1 MKVSRMSKLL
11 TAGLYLNAVLLT
23 GVLVLLMGRS
33 DTTILP
39 SAYAQQQP
47 QPIAGGGGL
56 FLMPGQLS
64 PSTWGCY
71 VMDVDRQT
79 LMVYQYSPGERMLRF
94 MAGRDFS
101 QDRRIRRYNTEPS
114 PDEIR
119 NLADKEA
126 DTGRIIPPPAPASR

>member
-1 MKVSRMSKLL
+1 MKVSGMSKLL
-11 TAGLYLNAVLLT
+11 IFGLYLNAALLV
-23 GVLVLLMGRS
+23 GVLVMLIGRS
-33 DTTILP
+33 DTTLLS

-126 DTGRIIPPPAPASR
+126 DTGRIVPPPAPVTQ